1 MPSDRILIL
10 GGTRDAREL
19 AAVLVGEG
27 YTPITSLA
35 GVTEHPLKPAGDI
48 RVGGFGGPPG
58 LKSYLQNNGIALVID
73 ATHPFAARMSANAD
87 EACRSSAVPL
97 LRLERP
103 AWRAGPG
110 DDWAM
115 FATVCEAAR
124 ALPAGARVLLTTGR
138 KDLQPFFERSD
149 ITGIARMIEAPALD
163 VTPGWCVLRE
173 RPPFTVAGEAALLRD
188 HGITHLVT
196 KNAGG
201 DATEAKLTA
210 ARDAGIPVLMI
221 ARPAKPDVPSFA
233 TISNLMTVLKRLLS
247 P

>member
-1 MPSDRILIL
+1 MPGDRILIL
-10 GGTRDAREL
+10 GGTRDARQL

-27 YTPITSLA
+27 YMPITSLA
-35 GVTEHPLKPAGDI
+35 GVTEHPVKPPGDI
-48 RVGGFGGPPG
+48 RVGGFGGVPG

-87 EACRSSAVPL
+87 EACRSCGVPL

-103 AWRAGPG
+103 PWHAGEG
-110 DDWAM
+110 DDWST
-115 FATVCEAAR
+115 FATASEAAR
-124 ALPAGARVLLTTGR
+124 AIPAGARVLLTTGR

-149 ITGIARMIEAPALD
+149 ITGIARMIEVPALD
-163 VTPGWCVLRE
+163 VPPGWCVLRE
-173 RPPFTVAGEAALLRD
+173 RPPFSLSAEVALLRD
-188 HGITHLVT
+188 HGFTHLVT

-201 DATEAKLTA
+201 DATDAKLAA
-210 ARDAGIPVLMI
+210 AREAQIPVLMI

-233 TISNLMTVLKRLLS
+233 TISNLMAVLKRLLS